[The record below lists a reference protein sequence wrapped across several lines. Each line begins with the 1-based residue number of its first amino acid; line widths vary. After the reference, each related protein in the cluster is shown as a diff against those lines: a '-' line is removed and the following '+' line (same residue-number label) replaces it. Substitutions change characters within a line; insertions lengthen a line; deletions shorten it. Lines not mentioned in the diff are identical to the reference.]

1 MDKTPVRLKPPMAR
15 AMSKAPLTALNM
27 PLPKSVITIGA
38 LSENVN
44 IVKRGMAG
52 PVPVLN
58 AKFDVDMGDIVIVS
72 EDPETAKLKQELQ
85 LPPPS
90 VTVVCAWAIIQL
102 NAMPS
107 AKTRKPTSIFRIE
120 ISPGR
125 FRLRAP
131 GWDHGDTSPMADA
144 QIEYHPYFDHGQDLW
159 QVPTWV

>member
-1 MDKTPVRLKPPMAR
+1 MAR
-15 AMSKAPLTALNM
+15 AMSKAPLPGATLNM
-27 PLPKSVITIGA
+27 PLPASVIRIGA
-38 LSENVN
+38 LWENVN
-44 IVKRGMAG
+44 IVKIGMAG

-90 VTVVCAWAIIQL
+90 VTVVCAWAVIQL
-102 NAMPS
+102 SAKTS
-107 AKTRKPTSIFRIE
+107 AKTRKPTSVFRIE

-131 GWDHGDTSPMADA
+131 AWDHT
-144 QIEYHPYFDHGQDLW
+144 
-159 QVPTWV
+159 